1 MNHDLTDAQRRYQS
15 MTEYERMAYSAAN
28 AERIQRYQKQTI
40 DAGPENQLL
49 PWTHDEDNLLIWSPK
64 RTVDLAI
71 QLRRTYTQ
79 CNSRRALLRR
89 NLTGEARHY
98 IKAEDATIDESKTLC
113 ACATFDDDHESWCP
127 NAR

>member
-1 MNHDLTDAQRRYQS
+1 MFGS
-15 MTEYERMAYSAAN
+15 PYSAAN

-40 DAGPENQLL
+40 DAGPENHLL

-71 QLRRTYTQ
+71 QLRRTYTE

-89 NLTGEARHY
+89 RLTGEARHY
-98 IKAEDATIDESKTLC
+98 IKAEEAGPETASLC

-127 NAR
+127 NA